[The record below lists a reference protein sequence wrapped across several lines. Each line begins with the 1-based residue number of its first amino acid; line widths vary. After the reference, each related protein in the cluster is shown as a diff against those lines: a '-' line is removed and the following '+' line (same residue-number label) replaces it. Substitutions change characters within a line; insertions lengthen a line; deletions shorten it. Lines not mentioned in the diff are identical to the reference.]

1 MRVRDHIAISTAAA
15 VLSRRWLGRDAL
27 LLWAGGV
34 LIDTDHYLAFCLRER
49 RLSPAAAVRFY
60 NRADVPDHW
69 ATRAFHS
76 PSALLCV
83 ACVSARVRPLA
94 AVALGMGL
102 HVMLDA
108 GHETRMMRTRRAAL
122 ERDQHTCQACGGRT
136 HVGAHLS
143 RQPWLL
149 PSYGPG
155 NVVSLCNPCHVRAHS
170 RPPRPA

>member
-15 VLSRRWLGRDAL
+15 VLSRRWLGRDAVA
-27 LLWAGGV
+27 LWAGGV
-34 LIDTDHYLAFCLRER
+34 LIDSDHYLAFCLRER

-60 NRADVPDHW
+60 DRAYLPDHW

-83 ACVSARVRPLA
+83 ASAGARVRPLA
-94 AVALGMGL
+94 ALALGMGL

-108 GHETRMMRTRRAAL
+108 GHEARMTRTRAAAL
-122 ERDQHTCQACGGRT
+122 ERDRRTCQACGGRT
-136 HVGAHLS
+136 RVGTHLS

-155 NVVSLCNPCHVRAHS
+155 NIVSLCHPCHARAHA
-170 RPPRPA
+170 RPTRPT